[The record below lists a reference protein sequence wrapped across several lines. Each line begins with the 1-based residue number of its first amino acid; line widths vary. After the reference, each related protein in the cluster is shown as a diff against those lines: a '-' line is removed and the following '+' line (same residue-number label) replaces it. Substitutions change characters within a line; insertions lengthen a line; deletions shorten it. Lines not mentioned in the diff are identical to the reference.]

1 MSNLQY
7 IRPGE
12 TEIQAKISDFLSLMR
27 TRRTVRTFSR
37 DPLPDGVVENL
48 VRTAATAPSG
58 ANKQPWHFV
67 IVRDAKVKKYI
78 RQAAELEEA
87 RNYSGRFSEEML
99 SDIAHLPVDACKPY
113 LEDAPALIVVFKES
127 YRVDDQGLR
136 RKNYY
141 VNESVGL
148 AAGILIAAIH
158 QAGLVT
164 VTHTPSPMKFL
175 NDILQRPS
183 NETPILLMPVGYP
196 ADGTTIPELTRKT
209 FDEICTI
216 F

>member
-1 MSNLQY
+1 MIPLDY
-7 IRPGE
+7 IRPTESE
-12 TEIQAKISDFLSLMR
+12 TQKRTSTFLALMR
-27 TRRTVRTFSR
+27 TRRTVRTFSNN
-37 DPLPDGVVENL
+37 PLPDGVVEDL

-67 IVRDAKVKKYI
+67 IVRDAGVKKRI
-78 RQAAELEEA
+78 RTGAEEEEA
-87 RNYSGRFSEEML
+87 RNYAGRFSEEML
-99 SDIAHLPVDACKPY
+99 GDIAHLPVDAHKPY
-113 LEDAPALIVVFKES
+113 LEEAPALIVVFKES
-127 YRVDDQGLR
+127 YRVDGDGVR
-136 RKNYY
+136 SKNYY

-175 NDILQRPS
+175 NDILLRPL
-183 NETPILLMPVGYP
+183 NETPILLMPIGYP
-196 ADGTTIPELTRKT
+196 AENTTVPDLPRKS
-209 FDEICTI
+209 FDEICTV

>member
-78 RQAAELEEA
+78 RQAAEQEEA